1 MADVE
6 TPPHA
11 WGRRN
16 WFDCTAT
23 ALRNTP
29 TCVGKTGNRVMS
41 ILRRWKHP
49 HMRGEDPLRGRWAWS
64 SWETPPH
71 AWGRRRECHRNE
83 NICGNT
89 PTCVGKTSK
98 LHAVSQAT
106 GKHPHMRGE
115 DRRNIPSKL
124 RKLETPPHAWGR
136 HITRKITIDNRGN
149 TPTCVG
155 KTDYTRWMSA
165 HIQKH
170 PHMRGE
176 DSESMSVFYYK
187 RETPPHAWG
196 RHSDYLYFDMAE
208 RNTPTCVGKTL
219 NDH

>member
-1 MADVE
+1 MGKTPSVGVGRGPRGKHPHMRGEDGVSAIGTKIYVE

-11 WGRRN
+11 WGR
-16 WFDCTAT
+16 
-23 ALRNTP
+23 
-29 TCVGKTGNRVMS
+29 
-41 ILRRWKHP
+41 HP
-49 HMRGEDPLRGRWAWS
+49 NFTLFL
-64 SWETPPH
+64 
-71 AWGRRRECHRNE
+71 
-83 NICGNT
+83 
-89 PTCVGKTSK
+89 KQ
-98 LHAVSQAT
+98 L
-106 GKHPHMRGE
+106 
-115 DRRNIPSKL
+115 
-124 RKLETPPHAWGR
+124 
-136 HITRKITIDNRGN
+136 GN